1 MTIEKRKK
9 FIVNFMFV
17 AIWCLIA
24 VVVLKYGLPAL
35 APFAIALVISYLL
48 KYPIRFL
55 TKRVKIPYK
64 WAAILVVLVF
74 YSTIGLVISLVV
86 LQVFTEIVS
95 FVNRVPVLYRVHIA
109 PMLEDILQL
118 VEQSVISM
126 EPSLL
131 ETLEET
137 WQQFIQSVGEML
149 TGFSVN
155 VMGLVSSITSSLP
168 GIFIKIVLMIIATF
182 FICIDYE
189 KLTGFFF
196 KQLSDKA
203 RITFLEIK
211 GYVVGTLFV
220 CIRSYALIMFITFVE
235 LSIGLNILRLDNA
248 IWIALLI
255 ACFDILPVLGTG
267 GIMIPWVVLC
277 VLRGEYS
284 LALGLLIVYVVITV
298 IRNIIEP
305 KIVGAQIGLHPVV
318 TLASMFLGA
327 QLFGVIG
334 LFGFPI
340 GLSLLRHLNE
350 KGIIKIFKM

>member
-189 KLTGFFF
+189 
-196 KQLSDKA
+196 
-203 RITFLEIK
+203 
-211 GYVVGTLFV
+211 
-220 CIRSYALIMFITFVE
+220 
-235 LSIGLNILRLDNA
+235 
-248 IWIALLI
+248 
-255 ACFDILPVLGTG
+255 
-267 GIMIPWVVLC
+267 
-277 VLRGEYS
+277 
-284 LALGLLIVYVVITV
+284 
-298 IRNIIEP
+298 
-305 KIVGAQIGLHPVV
+305 
-318 TLASMFLGA
+318 
-327 QLFGVIG
+327 
-334 LFGFPI
+334 
-340 GLSLLRHLNE
+340 
-350 KGIIKIFKM
+350 

>member
-9 FIVNFMFV
+9 FIINFLFA
-17 AIWCLIA
+17 AIWCLI
-24 VVVLKYGLPAL
+24 VVVILKYGLPAL
-35 APFAIALVISYLL
+35 APFAIALVLAYIL

-55 TKRVKIPYK
+55 VKKAKIPYK
-64 WAAILVVLVF
+64 WAAILVVLLF
-74 YSTIGLVISLVV
+74 YSTIGLVISLIA
-86 LQVFTEIVS
+86 LQAFSELIS
-95 FVNRVPVLYRVHIA
+95 FINRVPVLYRVHVA
-109 PMLEDILQL
+109 PMLEEIIVG
-118 VEQSVISM
+118 VEQSIIRM
-126 EPSLL
+126 DPSLL

-137 WQQFIQSVGEML
+137 LQQFIKSIGDVL

-155 VMGLVSSITSSLP
+155 VMGIVSSITSSLP
-168 GIFIKIVLMIIATF
+168 GLFIKLVLMIIATF
-182 FICIDYE
+182 FICADYE
-189 KLTGFFF
+189 KLSGFFF
-196 KQLSDKA
+196 RQLGEKTKN
-203 RITFLEIK
+203 TFLEIK

-235 LSIGLNILRLDNA
+235 LSFGLKIIGIENA
-248 IWIALLI
+248 VLIALLI

-267 GIMIPWVVLC
+267 GIMLPWVAISFVQ
-277 VLRGEYS
+277 GDYK

-318 TLASMFLGA
+318 TLASMFLGV

-340 GLSLLRHLNE
+340 SLSLLRHLNDR
-350 KGIIKIFKM
+350 GIIKIFR